1 MTSST
6 TTTSRSASIQRKIQT
21 RIGVVTSDKRNKTRT
36 VMVSF
41 QSLHSKYGKYLR
53 RRQKINV
60 HDPGNTSK
68 LGDRVEIAACRP
80 ISKTKSWRLV
90 RVVSAAVAGP
100 DGLLQQEPTT

>member
-6 TTTSRSASIQRKIQT
+6 TTTSASAARQRKIQT
-21 RIGVVTSDKRNKTRT
+21 RIGVVTSDKRDKTRT

-41 QSLHSKYGKYLR
+41 QLLHSKYGKYMR

-90 RVVSAAVAGP
+90 RVVTAAVAGL